1 MSILHAYLKQSVV
14 LALTVALFTTS
25 ALAQSPSNKASST
38 DKAIAAAQEPRSGN
52 PENKAPAAE
61 PNSGSAENKA
71 AADKPSAD
79 KPKGDDLKDEIEAV
93 KAENA
98 AVRELLRKMEEQ
110 QKTLLEQVERLQ
122 KRLDGNSTTDASIT
136 GKTLVAPATADASVP
151 AANNGLNPTPA
162 LTNPANAP
170 AQPAAASAPQT
181 SPERYQDGIVI
192 WQTPDDAKV
201 PFLLRFNNNTQIRY
215 LNTTNSNT
223 TFTDHLGNVREVHT
237 RNDITVNRSMFILGG
252 YIWDKRV
259 RYSVTVW
266 TSAGASSIVVAGNI
280 GWQFSKKLT
289 LIGGYTGVPGSRS
302 LVNTFPYYTATDRSM
317 ADNFFRPGFTQ
328 GVWAFGEIAKNLNY
342 QLFVGNGLNTISI
355 SAAKIDTNLLLSGSV
370 WWEPLG
376 KYGEPGK
383 SVNMYDDYFAKKKT
397 RIRIGT
403 SFTRSREDRFS
414 NLDQSSPENTSLYN
428 SDGVLTFSTGAFA
441 PGVTVDRAMYKMWA
455 IDGGLKYNGLAING
469 QYFMRWLNAFEADGP
484 MPLKSTFDHG
494 YELSAS
500 YFVVPKK
507 VLLYAKSSQVFGQF
521 GNSYEYGGGVKWHF
535 LPTERLWLNAEI
547 LRVNK
552 VPYSGAFTPYTAGLS
567 GWIPMLQSIIAF

>member
-1 MSILHAYLKQSVV
+1 MSIFRAHIKFLFVM
-14 LALTVALFTTS
+14 ALTSVALFTTS
-25 ALAQSPSNKASST
+25 VSAQSPSIKPNST
-38 DKAIAAAQEPRSGN
+38 DTGTATAQEPRAN
-52 PENKAPAAE
+52 TENKASAAE
-61 PNSGSAENKA
+61 PNAGSSETKGTAEKP
-71 AADKPSAD
+71 AADKP
-79 KPKGDDLKDEIEAV
+79 KRDDLKDEIEAV

-98 AVRELLRKMEEQ
+98 AVRELLHKMAEQ
-110 QKTLLEQVERLQ
+110 QKTLLETVERLQ
-122 KRLDGNSTTDASIT
+122 RRLDGGSTTDASIA
-136 GKTLVAPATADASVP
+136 GKTPAPSTTADGSVP
-151 AANNGLNPTPA
+151 AANTGLNTPPA
-162 LTNPANAP
+162 VTNPATTPAP
-170 AQPAAASAPQT
+170 PAAAPQA
-181 SPERYQDGIVI
+181 SDERYQDGIII
-192 WQTPDDAKV
+192 WKTPDDAKV

-342 QLFVGNGLNTISI
+342 QAFVGNGLNTISI

-370 WWEPLG
+370 WWEPFG

-441 PGVTVDRAMYKMWA
+441 PGVTVD
-455 IDGGLKYNGLAING
+455 N
-469 QYFMRWLNAFEADGP
+469 
-484 MPLKSTFDHG
+484 
-494 YELSAS
+494 
-500 YFVVPKK
+500 
-507 VLLYAKSSQVFGQF
+507 
-521 GNSYEYGGGVKWHF
+521 
-535 LPTERLWLNAEI
+535 
-547 LRVNK
+547 
-552 VPYSGAFTPYTAGLS
+552 
-567 GWIPMLQSIIAF
+567 

>member
-1 MSILHAYLKQSVV
+1 VSILRAHIKLLFAM
-14 LALTVALFTTS
+14 ALTSVALFTTS
-25 ALAQSPSNKASST
+25 VSAQSPSIKPNST
-38 DKAIAAAQEPRSGN
+38 DTGTATVQDPRPGN
-52 PENKAPAAE
+52 TENKVSAAE
-61 PNSGSAENKA
+61 PNAVSAGNKVA
-71 AADKPSAD
+71 AEKPAADKP
-79 KPKGDDLKDEIEAV
+79 KRDDLKDEIDAV

-110 QKTLLEQVERLQ
+110 QKTLLETVERLQ
-122 KRLDGNSTTDASIT
+122 RRLEGNSTTDASLT
-136 GKTLVAPATADASVP
+136 GKTPADASVP
-151 AANNGLNPTPA
+151 AANNGLNPPPA
-162 LTNPANAP
+162 VPNP
-170 AQPAAASAPQT
+170 ASAPQA
-181 SPERYQDGIVI
+181 SDERYQDGIII
-192 WQTPDDAKV
+192 WKTPDDAKV

-328 GVWAFGEIAKNLNY
+328 GLWAFGEIAKNLNY

-370 WWEPLG
+370 WWEPFG

-441 PGVTVDRAMYKMWA
+441 PGVTVDNAMYKMWA

-469 QYFMRWLNAFEADGP
+469 QYFMRWLGDFVADGP
-484 MPLKSTFDHG
+484 MPVKSTFDHG

-567 GWIPMLQSIIAF
+567 GWIPMIQSIIAF